1 MNITLSKT
9 QIKELNIKIL
19 KLFFPASAFRFVDWS
34 IAYGPE
40 SSGCWPTESNGKIYY
55 VLNGDTYATLLH
67 TKLVNPMH
75 CSFVGPSNCFLLFFI
90 IIKNKIN
97 V

>member
-1 MNITLSKT
+1 MNITLTKT

-40 SSGCWPTESNGKIYY
+40 SSGCWPTESNGKIYLCVEWRY
-55 VLNGDTYATLLH
+55 VCHSTAYQACKSNALLICGAQ
-67 TKLVNPMH
+67 KLF
-75 CSFVGPSNCFLLFFI
+75 SFVFYYY
-90 IIKNKIN
+90 
-97 V
+97 